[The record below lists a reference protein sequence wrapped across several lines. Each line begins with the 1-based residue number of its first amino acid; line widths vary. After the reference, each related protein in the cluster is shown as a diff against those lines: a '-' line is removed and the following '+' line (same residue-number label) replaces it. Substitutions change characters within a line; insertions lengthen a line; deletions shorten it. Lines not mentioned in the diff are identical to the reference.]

1 MATMSVD
8 LSLPPAKAQ
17 FLAKEAPNEEKFC
30 IASML
35 FAAESGDMEELNML
49 LEFGMNPNVLELCVP
64 CVCEVRSGLALVRDG
79 YGRTPLH
86 LAAWMG
92 HVEVVE
98 KLLEHPKCMI
108 NALDAHQRTPL
119 GLAVLEQRYSKQS
132 IKDGKQEVAA
142 ILRKRGGRR
151 AALPK
156 KEYPSGPA

>member
-49 LEFGMNPNVLELCVP
+49 LEFGMNPN
-64 CVCEVRSGLALVRDG
+64 VRDG

>member
-49 LEFGMNPNVLELCVP
+49 LEFGMNPNV
-64 CVCEVRSGLALVRDG
+64 RDG

-92 HVEVVE
+92 HVEDAWQRAQGFQI
-98 KLLEHPKCMI
+98 KLHLETGF
-108 NALDAHQRTPL
+108 QYQ
-119 GLAVLEQRYSKQS
+119 G
-132 IKDGKQEVAA
+132 AA
-142 ILRKRGGRR
+142 MFWNVFCFCC
-151 AALPK
+151 
-156 KEYPSGPA
+156 